1 MNDAR
6 RMCEEEIS
14 AGRPKVSKQKRSSSV
29 VNCVVNCVL
38 IPIGSDRFGI
48 GRRIQ
53 SQQVSLFLVEVLHRS
68 VSLFSA
74 RLCMHA
80 SRIIERHSRDEAA
93 GWVQI
98 ISLAAGSPA
107 RSAARI
113 LPTRY
118 LPCCRHTDRTQ
129 RASSTRACC
138 RSFAQVCLRRHRRN
152 IARLLNLRASLMCI
166 GFSAAGGGQGGACC

>member
-29 VNCVVNCVL
+29 VNCVLHV

-93 GWVQI
+93 AWVQI
-98 ISLAAGSPA
+98 VSLSLAFCS
-107 RSAARI
+107 RI
-113 LPTRY
+113 PSTKRGEDTANTVLALLP
-118 LPCCRHTDRTQ
+118 PH
-129 RASSTRACC
+129 
-138 RSFAQVCLRRHRRN
+138 
-152 IARLLNLRASLMCI
+152 
-166 GFSAAGGGQGGACC
+166 G